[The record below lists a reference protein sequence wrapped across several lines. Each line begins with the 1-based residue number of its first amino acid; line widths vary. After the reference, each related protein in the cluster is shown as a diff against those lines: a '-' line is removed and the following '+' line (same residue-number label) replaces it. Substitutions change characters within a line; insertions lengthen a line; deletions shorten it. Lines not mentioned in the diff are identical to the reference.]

1 MGRKWKQSSKVTTEL
16 LACTEPEFPAQEL
29 VWFHILTVITV
40 HSDVFISGKMLIFLS
55 HIETW

>member
-1 MGRKWKQSSKVTTEL
+1 MKVTTEL

-40 HSDVFISGKMLIFLS
+40 YSDVFISGKMLIFLS